1 MKNPNLTRRALSA
14 GIASSF
20 LAGRAAWAASANA
33 QARPGGAVGAI
44 AEEFYHGNFALFPLE
59 ATENLGDVRYEA
71 AFEIDISPDHR
82 RREREL
88 YQRILVRLRAV
99 DAATLTA
106 DERLTYDLLN
116 WDASER
122 LAQMAFPY
130 HLMPVNHM
138 DPMPVRLAQWAGGQG
153 SQPLKTT
160 ANYEHFL
167 ARLKRLPE
175 WMDQAIVNLREG
187 MAQRIVLPR
196 AIVERTLPQ
205 LDALL
210 PAETSASPY
219 LAGTRE
225 FPAAVA
231 EADRR
236 RLREAYV
243 ATVRDSLVPA
253 VIRLRNFMRNQ
264 YLPAA
269 RASAGFGA
277 LPGGAQAY
285 RASVHSSTTTDM
297 TPEQI
302 HELGLREVAR
312 IRGEMEKVKSRFG
325 FTGTLDAFFK
335 SLDDRPELTPFKT
348 DEEVLAAF
356 RAINERVKAG
366 LPQLFERMPKAPLEI
381 RAVEPMRRDTA
392 SSYYVPPAMD
402 GSRPGVFFAAFSD
415 AKTMRTPAMTPLFL
429 HEGQPGHHFQ
439 MALQREMASSDYRR
453 NAWYDAHGEGWA
465 LYAEGLGRELGLYED
480 PKPWLGR
487 LQLEMLRAIRLVVD
501 TGMHANG
508 WSREKAIAYS
518 RENDGSS
525 EDEAR
530 RAIERYMVWPGQALA
545 YKVGEQKLL
554 ALRERARTKLGA
566 RFDIRA
572 FHTQVLGSGCVPLKL
587 LEAKIDRWLA
597 AA

>member
-1 MKNPNLTRRALSA
+1 MKTPHLTRRALNA

-20 LAGRAAWAASANA
+20 LAGRASWAASTAA
-33 QARPGGAVGAI
+33 PTAAGSTVAAI
-44 AEEFYHGNFALFPLE
+44 AEAYYHGNFSLFPLE
-59 ATENLGDVRYEA
+59 ATENLGDARYEA

-88 YQRILVRLRAV
+88 YERILSRLRTV
-99 DAATLTA
+99 DAARLTA
-106 DERLTYDLLN
+106 DERLTYDLLA
-116 WDASER
+116 WDASDR
-122 LAQMAFPY
+122 LAQLDFPY
-130 HLMPVNHM
+130 HLMPVTHM
-138 DPMPVRLAQWAGGQG
+138 DATPMRLAQWAGGEG

-175 WMDQAIVNLREG
+175 WIDQAIANMREG
-187 MAQRIVLPR
+187 MSKRIVLPR

-210 PAETSASPY
+210 PADAAASPY

-225 FPAAVA
+225 FPATVPQ
-231 EADRR
+231 ADRQ
-236 RLREAYV
+236 RLRDTYA
-243 ATVRDSLVPA
+243 ATVRESLVPA
-253 VIRLRNFMRNQ
+253 VTRLRDFMRDQ
-264 YLPAA
+264 YLPDA
-269 RASAGFGA
+269 RASAGLGA
-277 LPGGAQAY
+277 LPGGVDAY
-285 RASVHSSTTTDM
+285 RVAVRSSTTTDM

-302 HELGLREVAR
+302 HALGLREVAR

-366 LPQLFERMPKAPLEI
+366 LPKLFERMPKAPLEI

-392 SSYYVPPAMD
+392 SSYYVPPALD
-402 GSRPGVFFAAFSD
+402 GSRPGVFFAAFG
-415 AKTMRTPAMTPLFL
+415 AATTVHTPSMTPLFL

-439 MALQREMASSDYRR
+439 MALQREIATSDYRR
-453 NAWYDAHGEGWA
+453 NAWYNAHGEGWA

-487 LQLEMLRAIRLVVD
+487 LQLEVLRAIRLVVD
-501 TGMHANG
+501 TGMHAKG

-525 EDEAR
+525 EDDAR
-530 RAIERYMVWPGQALA
+530 RAIERYMIWPGQALA
-545 YKVGEQKLL
+545 YKVGELKILQ
-554 ALRERARTKLGA
+554 LRERARTKLGA

-572 FHTQVLGSGCVPLKL
+572 FHTQVLDSGCVPLKL
-587 LEAKIDRWLA
+587 LEAKVDGWLA